1 MKMKKILLVALSLM
15 LLLAFGC
22 SHDTNNSSVT
32 NPNPPTLFPKGYV
45 QGKIVDSCTGNPIVG
60 AVVDIG
66 IAKAT
71 TNTAGQYVI
80 KNVPATSYVDATT
93 VTGSLNSG
101 TSRSGD
107 TGIIDTITGK
117 LKIDSGYRGNYS
129 ATIDMTM
136 ATVGGVKV
144 TNYASYYYNEVS
156 VKFASMQPDTGVLSA
171 TNAKVTPVVGLGNGD
186 FDFYLGQLTAS
197 ISGTVQMAAN
207 HAAAA
212 SYVVALYSTDNGR
225 NGNSASGFYNHLIK
239 SAVTK
244 ADGTFSITGL
254 EAGAT
259 FNIVAVDTAT
269 GTAKY
274 MATKTSV
281 STACDGSNSDV
292 GYLFAK
298 DTDTIC
304 PFILSVTPAV
314 GTDVDGTKG
323 AISVVFTFS
332 KPILATGRN
341 SGQGVTPSPYW
352 PDLYDD
358 VWVNYIGNKSSNIEH
373 SLSWNTAMTQL
384 TVTLPS
390 GAVAPG
396 AVYTVAIMNNEF
408 LADASG
414 HLLSDGPDSDGNVPC
429 TFNSNIF
436 NGGKLYG
443 TTFSTFG
450 VETAGAITD
459 LRVVNPSADL
469 VDFDTAFG
477 LDWTPVTGAKRY
489 HVYCQLIQ
497 WPGEQTFPCDP
508 SQTTGQVHPYVLVAD
523 TDGTGVQFSHIPL
536 AGPNSLMPNL
546 KWELLIGLTNLFN
559 NSMFDD
565 WYFVED
571 YGIKLAYNCYV
582 RGVDLD
588 SIEGPMPATVLY
600 IEDKVAP
607 LMTTTQ
613 CLSGTIS
620 EITVCF
626 NEPMNEATLQNVP
639 ANLTLNASAFSGTA
653 PTIKSVD
660 LFTWQ
665 GSTPCATITLSGPGT
680 LITPTAAT
688 AILTVGG
695 TVQDVS
701 GNLLNCTVAG
711 SCVVGVCQ

>member
-1 MKMKKILLVALSLM
+1 V
-15 LLLAFGC
+15 
-22 SHDTNNSSVT
+22 
-32 NPNPPTLFPKGYV
+32 
-45 QGKIVDSCTGNPIVG
+45 
-60 AVVDIG
+60 
-66 IAKAT
+66 AKAT
-71 TNTAGQYVI
+71 TNTSGQYTM
-80 KNVPATSYVDATT
+80 KNVPATSYVDVTT

-101 TSRSGD
+101 SSVGTSP
-107 TGIIDTITGK
+107 TLTDTITGK
-117 LKIDSGYRGNYS
+117 LKIDSGYRGTYS
-129 ATIDMTM
+129 ATIDMTA
-136 ATVGGVKV
+136 ATIGGVKV
-144 TNYASYYYNEVS
+144 TNYASYYYNEVE
-156 VKFASMQPDTGVLSA
+156 VKFASLQPDTGILSA

-186 FDFYLGQLTAS
+186 FDFYLGQLTAG
-197 ISGTVQMAAN
+197 ISQKVLMATDHTPAAN
-207 HAAAA
+207 YIVYIF
-212 SYVVALYSTDNGR
+212 SNDNGKD
-225 NGNSASGFYNHLIK
+225 GNSATGFSGHK
-239 SAVTK
+239 VWQGKTG
-244 ADGTFSITGL
+244 ADGSFTATGL
-254 EAGAT
+254 EANKSFG
-259 FNIVAVDTAT
+259 I
-269 GTAKY
+269 
-274 MATKTSV
+274 MAIDSA
-281 STACDGSNSDV
+281 SAGGPNFEAFGSFMSGCDGSIWYATQDD
-292 GYLFAK
+292 YMFAK
-298 DTDTIC
+298 STDTIC
-304 PFILSVTPAV
+304 PFLLSVTQAIC
-314 GTDVDGTKG
+314 TYVDGTKG
-323 AISVVFTFS
+323 ALSVVFTFS
-332 KPILATGRN
+332 EPIVATGRN

-358 VWVNYIGNKSSNIEH
+358 VWVNYLGNKSSNIDH

-384 TVTLPS
+384 TVTIPS

-414 HLLSDGPDSDGNVPC
+414 RLLSDGPDSDGNVPC

-436 NGGKLYG
+436 NGGKMYG

-459 LRVVNPSADL
+459 LTVVNPSADL

-497 WPGEQTFPCDP
+497 WPGELTFPCDP

-523 TDGTGVQFSHIPL
+523 TDGTGVQFSHIPF

-546 KWELLIGLTNLFN
+546 KWELLIGLTNMFN
-559 NSMFDD
+559 NSAFDD

-588 SIEGPMPATVLY
+588 SIEGPIPTAPVY

-607 LMTTTQ
+607 LMTTTD

-665 GSTPCATITLSGPGT
+665 GSTPCATIYLSGPGT
-680 LITPTAAT
+680 LITPTVAT

-711 SCVVGVCQ
+711 SCVVGVCY